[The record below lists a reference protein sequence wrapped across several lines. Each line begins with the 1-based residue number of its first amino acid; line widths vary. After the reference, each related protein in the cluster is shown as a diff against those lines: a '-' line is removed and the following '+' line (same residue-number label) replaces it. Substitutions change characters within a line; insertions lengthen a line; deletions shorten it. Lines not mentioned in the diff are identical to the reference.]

1 MWLVETAIPDVMNLL
16 EVVSAAVAF
25 ALLNGVNRP

>member
-1 MWLVETAIPDVMNLL
+1 MWLVETAIPDAMNLL
-16 EVVSAAVAF
+16 EVFSAAVAF